1 MQQKSN
7 NFLSAKDRILQYL
20 DFKGYSQYYFSKKT
34 GLSNGFLKSG
44 SSVSS
49 ENIKLL
55 SNVYSDL
62 NIMWVITGEG
72 NMIIKDTCIKQK
84 TKNGNNIVASNGST
98 VNSSTSVDNRRYYSD
113 SPDVLKAQIDD
124 KDKLLREKDERLRE
138 KDERLCEKDAY
149 ILELKELIREL
160 KSK

>member
-7 NFLSAKDRILQYL
+7 NFLSTKDRILQYL
-20 DFKGYSQYYFSKKT
+20 DFKGYSQYDFSKKT

-84 TKNGNNIVASNGST
+84 TKNGNNIVASNSST
-98 VNSSTSVDNRRYYSD
+98 VNTSTSVDNGRYYSD

-124 KDKLLREKDERLRE
+124 KDKLLREKDT
-138 KDERLCEKDAY
+138 Y